1 MRHMPAP
8 KITVAVGA
16 RKVPIDEVR
25 DTRIA
30 TAFRAA
36 AKDIGAKLD
45 AIKCPAH
52 TRGATNVRLHFER
65 NGGVDLQYDSCC
77 EKLGKKIGETLG

>member
-1 MRHMPAP
+1 MADP

-25 DTRIA
+25 DTRIT

-36 AKDIGAKLD
+36 ARDVGTKLS
-45 AIKCPAH
+45 AIKCPVHAKV
-52 TRGATNVRLHFER
+52 ATNVRLHFER

-77 EKLGKKIGETLG
+77 AELGKKIGAELG

>member
-1 MRHMPAP
+1 
-8 KITVAVGA
+8 VGA

-36 AKDIGAKLD
+36 ARDVAAKLA
-45 AIKCPAH
+45 AIKCPVHA
-52 TRGATNVRLHFER
+52 RAATNVRLHFER

-77 EKLGKKIGETLG
+77 EALGKKIGEALG